1 MEIKD
6 LIIDDRDQGIFKVH
20 RSALTSKELFA
31 LEQER
36 VFEQCWLYLG
46 HESEVSKP
54 GEYRRREVAGRP
66 VFFARGNDGQVRAF
80 LNSCPHRG
88 AMICRQDEGAT
99 ESFPV
104 FLPRLDLQ
112 QPGPVDR
119 RP

>member
-1 MEIKD
+1 MQIKD

-20 RSALTSKELFA
+20 RSALTSPELFA

-36 VFEQCWLYLG
+36 VFDQCWLYLG

-66 VFFARGNDGQVRAF
+66 VFFARGNDGMVRAF

-88 AMICRQDEGAT
+88 
-99 ESFPV
+99 P
-104 FLPRLDLQ
+104 
-112 QPGPVDR
+112 
-119 RP
+119 